1 MLAARLH
8 TRFLTLTA
16 LLSLALVHGAAAN
29 TLEQVLEN
37 GALRVGVSLFT
48 PWTMKDGSDE
58 LIGFEVDVARKLAA
72 DLGVT
77 AVLKVY
83 PWADLI
89 EALEAGEI
97 DIVAAGMSI
106 TPTRALR
113 IHFSQPYAE
122 GGVSLATNTARTA
135 RVTGLDD
142 LNSSR
147 SRVAAIKGTV
157 AEELA
162 RRLFAEAR
170 LNLFEESDQA
180 AAALIAG
187 DIDAYLEDAP
197 VPQFLALENPDKVD
211 VPLAK
216 PLLATRTAFA
226 VRKGSL
232 EFLIYLNAWI
242 TAREADT
249 WLPST
254 HNYWFNSLRWR
265 EQFED

>member
-1 MLAARLH
+1 MTLRRCCLA
-8 TRFLTLTA
+8 FLLPIALLT
-16 LLSLALVHGAAAN
+16 LSLASAAAPR
-29 TLEQVLEN
+29 TLDEILEA

-48 PWTMKDGSDE
+48 PWTMQDSAKE

-77 AVLKVY
+77 PVLKLY
-83 PWADLI
+83 AWNALI
-89 EALEAGEI
+89 PALEAGEI
-97 DIVAAGMSI
+97 DLVAAGMSI
-106 TPTRALR
+106 TPARALR

-135 RVTGLDD
+135 KVTGLDD
-142 LNSSR
+142 LNNSR
-147 SRVAAIKGTV
+147 YRLAAVKGTV

-162 RRLFAEAR
+162 RRLFSQAR
-170 LNLFEESDQA
+170 LTLFEESDQA
-180 AAALIAG
+180 ADALLAG
-187 DIDAYLEDAP
+187 EIDAYLEGSP
-197 VPQFLALENPDKVD
+197 VPQFLALENPQTVD

-216 PLLATRTAFA
+216 PLLATRAGFGVA
-226 VRKGSL
+226 KGNL

-254 HNYWFNSLRWR
+254 QNYWFNSLRWR
-265 EQFED
+265 DQFED

>member
-1 MLAARLH
+1 MLPARLC
-8 TRFLTLTA
+8 TRHVLLIALATLG
-16 LLSLALVHGAAAN
+16 LINSVAAE
-29 TLEQVLEN
+29 TLERVLET

-48 PWTMKDGSDE
+48 PWTMQDRSDE

-77 AVLKVY
+77 PVLKVY
-83 PWADLI
+83 PWAELMA
-89 EALEAGEI
+89 ALEGGDI

-106 TPTRALR
+106 TPARALR
-113 IHFSQPYAE
+113 VHFSQPYAE

-135 RVTGLDD
+135 KVQGLDD

-147 SRVAAIKGTV
+147 YRIAAIKGTV

-162 RRLFAEAR
+162 RRIFNQAKLE
-170 LNLFEESDQA
+170 LFEEADQA
-180 AAALIAG
+180 ADALLAG
-187 DIDAYLEDAP
+187 DVDAYLEDAP
-197 VPQFLALENPDKVD
+197 VPQFLALENPEVVD

-216 PLLATRTAFA
+216 PLLVTRTAFA
-226 VRKGSL
+226 VPKGSL
-232 EFLIYLNAWI
+232 EFLVYLNAWI

-249 WLPST
+249 WLPSS